1 MKKFIK
7 ANAMKFKNNKNIIV
21 VDDDSSIRVVLS
33 SALTRAGYNVKS
45 SGTATGM
52 MRLVE
57 SNFADV
63 LITDVGLPDGDALDI
78 LPKLQKMVPNLKI
91 IVMSARTT
99 LLTAMRAEKKGAYD
113 YLPKPFDLDELLR
126 LVSRTFLLDPSNKN
140 NKSVNFNNQ
149 DNKSIYDSGP
159 IIGKSS
165 VMQDIYKKMSRL
177 ITNNLSVLITGDTG
191 TGKNIIAR
199 AIHDLSPKYNNPFIK
214 LNMDFFNKE
223 VKYLDITNFY
233 TQNNINQNTN
243 SLENFDDC
251 TILINE
257 ISDFSL
263 VQQINLLNFLEI
275 NFELQSNEKK
285 FLKNNRI
292 ISTTRKNI
300 IDMVNK
306 GLFREDLFYRLNVVH
321 IKLPTLKDRSEDIN
335 DLSLFF
341 LNNYFFD
348 KKIKKSI
355 SIQGLSLFRQ
365 YPWPGNIREFK
376 NVINR
381 LCILSSNDEISA
393 NLISDVL
400 SEVRDTND
408 FDEDNQN
415 IDTLLYKGIKN
426 YFKTLDK
433 NMDIKNLYDEII
445 SKIEKPLIES
455 TLNLYRGNQ
464 IKASN
469 CLGLN
474 RNTLRK
480 KINLHGINIIKK
492 IKL

>member
-1 MKKFIK
+1 
-7 ANAMKFKNNKNIIV
+7 MKFKNNKNIIV

-199 AIHDLSPKYNNPFIK
+199 AIHDLSTKYNNPFIK

-223 VKYLDITNFY
+223 VTFLDITNFY
-233 TQNNINQNTN
+233 TQNNNNQNTN

-263 VQQINLLNFLEI
+263 VQQINLLNFL
-275 NFELQSNEKK
+275 FY
-285 FLKNNRI
+285 FDTFYI
-292 ISTTRKNI
+292 I
-300 IDMVNK
+300 
-306 GLFREDLFYRLNVVH
+306 
-321 IKLPTLKDRSEDIN
+321 
-335 DLSLFF
+335 
-341 LNNYFFD
+341 
-348 KKIKKSI
+348 
-355 SIQGLSLFRQ
+355 
-365 YPWPGNIREFK
+365 
-376 NVINR
+376 
-381 LCILSSNDEISA
+381 
-393 NLISDVL
+393 
-400 SEVRDTND
+400 
-408 FDEDNQN
+408 
-415 IDTLLYKGIKN
+415 
-426 YFKTLDK
+426 
-433 NMDIKNLYDEII
+433 
-445 SKIEKPLIES
+445 
-455 TLNLYRGNQ
+455 
-464 IKASN
+464 
-469 CLGLN
+469 
-474 RNTLRK
+474 
-480 KINLHGINIIKK
+480 
-492 IKL
+492 